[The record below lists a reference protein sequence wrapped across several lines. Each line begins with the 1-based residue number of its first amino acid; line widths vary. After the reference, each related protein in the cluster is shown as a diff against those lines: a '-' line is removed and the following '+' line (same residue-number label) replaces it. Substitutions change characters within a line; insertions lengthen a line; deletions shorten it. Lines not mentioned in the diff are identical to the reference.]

1 MDKKIAEK
9 MRYKSKRGVIPLGIL
24 AILAIT
30 ALLGTGVIGFML
42 GQGIQGFA
50 LTVAFTLLGLF
61 LLVNV
66 VSIIKWVKEV
76 RGQGK

>member
-1 MDKKIAEK
+1 MKNEN
-9 MRYKSKRGVIPLGIL
+9 KRGVIPLWIL
-24 AILAIT
+24 TMLAIT

-42 GQGIQGFA
+42 GQGVQGFA

-66 VSIIKWVKEV
+66 VNIIKWVKEV